1 MAARILLAT
10 AAAIGL
16 CLGAR
21 GDDSP
26 VKKPVDKKA
35 AAKVAGP
42 LSRADIDKAAG
53 DAAHNAIELGVKLWQ
68 NENYEGTFRLYQGT
82 LIGLEGLLDH
92 RPKLTVLIKDSLDQ
106 TWKMKP
112 EEGAFQLRRTLD
124 AIQLETSGLGT
135 LEKGPLW
142 DRLGGE
148 KKVKV
153 IVHDFIAAAIKD
165 PKVNFS
171 RNGKYKLGDKL
182 VARIEEEMV
191 DLIGAELAS
200 GPLIYQGRDIQRTH
214 AGMKITDAEYDAF
227 VGHIADALKKNKVDA
242 ADANELVRKFREV
255 KIYFVGK

>member
-1 MAARILLAT
+1 MT
-10 AAAIGL
+10 AVLGL
-16 CLGAR
+16 CLGGVR
-21 GDDSP
+21 GDDAP
-26 VKKPVDKKA
+26 TKKPVEKTA
-35 AAKVAGP
+35 APKVVGP

-68 NENYEGTFRLYQGT
+68 NENYEGTFRLFQGT
-82 LIGLEGLLDH
+82 LIGLEGILDH
-92 RPKLTVLIKDSLDQ
+92 RPKLTALIKDSLDQ

-148 KKVKV
+148 KKVKL

-171 RNGKYKLGDKL
+171 RDGKYKLGDKL
-182 VARIEEEMV
+182 VARIEEQMV
-191 DLIGAELAS
+191 DLISVNMAN
-200 GPLIYQGRDIQRTH
+200 GPLDYLGRDVPKIH
-214 AGMKITDAEYDAF
+214 APMKITDAEYDAF

-255 KIYFVGK
+255 KIYFVAK